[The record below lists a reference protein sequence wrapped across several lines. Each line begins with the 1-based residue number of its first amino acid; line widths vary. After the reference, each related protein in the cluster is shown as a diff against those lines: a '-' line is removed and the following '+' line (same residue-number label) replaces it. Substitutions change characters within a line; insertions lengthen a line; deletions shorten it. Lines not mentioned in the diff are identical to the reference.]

1 MSEKDIRLVD
11 LGQAIN
17 PRGLA
22 SCGSQFIVQLV
33 VLRSW
38 HWRLWKRHV
47 DDTFCILKKG
57 VN

>member
-1 MSEKDIRLVD
+1 MD

-33 VLRSW
+33 VLRGW

>member
-1 MSEKDIRLVD
+1 MD